1 MWFLTRGAVMTAL
14 EMYVAPKAAPV
25 GTARRL
31 GALMGLPDAA
41 SRNEVTLARS
51 VAEGL
56 PVAAIDRLAEVLGR
70 AAVIGPVIP
79 ETSYRRALK
88 AGAAL
93 SRDASDRVYG
103 LSRVV
108 DAAARVYHADRDR
121 MLRFLAEP
129 HPLLDGFSPLA
140 LATAGADA
148 VVALIESAEAGFP
161 V

>member
-1 MWFLTRGAVMTAL
+1 MTAL
-14 EMYVAPKAAPV
+14 EAYLAPKAAPV
-25 GTARRL
+25 GTPRRL

-41 SRNEVTLARS
+41 SRSEVALART

-70 AAVIGPVIP
+70 AAVIGPLIP

-88 AGAAL
+88 AGVPL

-108 DAAARVYHADRDR
+108 DAAARVYHADRGR
-121 MLRFLAEP
+121 MLRFLDEP
-129 HPLLDGFSPLA
+129 HPLLDGASPLA
-140 LATAGADA
+140 LATASTAGADA